1 MSLASGLLDNGV
13 SLATL
18 QRLADAREKSKL
30 EWDWIFLLGPREREG
45 GRKRPKLSERHIY
58 FAHTA
63 EALEAVQRVMPLWDG
78 EVWPLELDEDLENR
92 RQLWAEEGEEELAT
106 PDGVT
111 VIAAENP
118 IPVRKLVGLLDEL
131 GSKGCGHGRG
141 LTILHKVFAHHA
153 AEYVARRRVL
163 AFEEPRKSGPSD
175 ALLLFRNPRGIWQL
189 SSFSEKYGPT
199 GHQEGATPFEL
210 LERMSTDA
218 RPADGGVLR
227 RIMASVEESHEF
239 WRRG

>member
-1 MSLASGLLDNGV
+1 MSLASGLLDNGF

-18 QRLADAREKSKL
+18 QRLADAREQSKL

-45 GRKRPKLSERHIY
+45 GPKRPKLSERHIY

-78 EVWPLELDEDLENR
+78 EVWPLEPDEVFKAMEP
-92 RQLWAEEGEEELAT
+92 GEAT

-118 IPVRKLVGLLDEL
+118 IPVRKLVGLLDALEA
-131 GSKGCGHGRG
+131 KGHGRGRG

-163 AFEEPRKSGPSD
+163 AFEEVPVGARSSRGPSD

-199 GHQEGATPFEL
+199 GHQEGETPLEL

-218 RPADGGVLR
+218 RPDDGSALR
-227 RIMASVEESHEF
+227 RIMATVDESHEF